1 MTKYEQRNNT
11 ASMFKNDR
19 KKSPTHADWQGTALI
34 DGKEY
39 YLNAWTKSGKN
50 GEFYSLTFKE
60 KGRMSDG
67 VDDNEAP
74 F

>member
-1 MTKYEQRNNT
+1 MAYEQRNNT

-19 KKSPTHADWQGTALI
+19 KKSETHADWQGTALI
-34 DGKEY
+34 DGREY

-50 GEFYSLTFKE
+50 GDFYSLTFKE
-60 KGRMSDG
+60 KGAPKPYVSD
-67 VDDNEAP
+67 DAP